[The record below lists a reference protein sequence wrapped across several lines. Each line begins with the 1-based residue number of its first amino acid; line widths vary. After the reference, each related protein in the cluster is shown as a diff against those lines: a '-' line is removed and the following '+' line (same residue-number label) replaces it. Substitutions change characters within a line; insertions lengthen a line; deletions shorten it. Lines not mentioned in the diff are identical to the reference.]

1 MYLVFSEVGVG
12 QAGFGRTDAHIGFV
26 LGTAGATAEVGH
38 YRVQTGMCDKR
49 CGCLER
55 LAAAASQHTQVR
67 TSTTDALAR
76 EGGQMIQ
83 GKKLVQSMFAR
94 SGYRI
99 VRLESDAQYRPT
111 AADARQDR
119 KSVV

>member
-1 MYLVFSEVGVG
+1 
-12 QAGFGRTDAHIGFV
+12 
-26 LGTAGATAEVGH
+26 
-38 YRVQTGMCDKR
+38 MCDNR

-76 EGGQMIQ
+76 DGGQMLQ

-99 VRLESDAQYRPT
+99 VRLESDAHYRPT
-111 AADARQDR
+111 AADAHH
-119 KSVV
+119 SANLLHALIHVVQHKPMTGERAPTDVIYKNIK